1 MILMGDFLTD
11 TIFREEIYDHIIT
24 MSEFTARYEDTVYKT
39 DQMLAAE
46 MDIDPE
52 YASLVVPTMVIC
64 KSFLDVFQA
73 EAVWVPV
80 CRFWTVLRMILRK
93 EKIYKKVPIILKM
106 TFWSLPEILPK
117 DIPAVKTIF
126 RGQRSWL

>member
-1 MILMGDFLTD
+1 MGDFLTD

-64 KSFLDVFQA
+64 KSRCVA
-73 EAVWVPV
+73 SGRYCV
-80 CRFWTVLRMILRK
+80 
-93 EKIYKKVPIILKM
+93 
-106 TFWSLPEILPK
+106 
-117 DIPAVKTIF
+117 
-126 RGQRSWL
+126 

>member
-1 MILMGDFLTD
+1 MGDFLTD

-73 EAVWVPV
+73 EAVWVPGV
-80 CRFWTVLRMILRK
+80 SLLDGIAYDLLRK
-93 EKIYKKVPIILKM
+93 EKIYKKCP
-106 TFWSLPEILPK
+106 
-117 DIPAVKTIF
+117 
-126 RGQRSWL
+126 